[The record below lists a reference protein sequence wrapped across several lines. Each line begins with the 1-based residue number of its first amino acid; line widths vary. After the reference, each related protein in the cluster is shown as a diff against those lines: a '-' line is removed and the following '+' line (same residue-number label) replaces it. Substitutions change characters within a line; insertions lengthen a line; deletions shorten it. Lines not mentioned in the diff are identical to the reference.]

1 MKKIKVDEKN
11 IAKIEAVIADVEQRA
26 SVRRI
31 YFDDVF
37 TAVEIAEKQLS
48 KFLPKKSWVGARI
61 AYDKHASTFPSA
73 YRGTPESTRIVL
85 ERNTAGWNLTECF
98 RGFTQG
104 ANSKMILTITP
115 EAEAEIASFVLQY
128 KNW

>member
-11 IAKIEAVIADVEQRA
+11 SAKIAAIIADVETRS
-26 SVRRI
+26 SVRYI
-31 YFDDVF
+31 SADDVF
-37 TAVEIAEKQLS
+37 KAVEIAEKQLS

-73 YRGTPESTRIVL
+73 YRGTPESTRIVI

-104 ANSKMILTITP
+104 ANSKMILTVTP